1 MSRIRAFIC
10 ALFGCA
16 RDWPDMESC
25 GRCGSYMD
33 LQAAP
38 RTIGRRVL
46 DRVATALIRR
56 GARTPYFHLV
66 NADGTPYMDRFWL
79 LRIGC
84 AGLDDRG
91 QPRPWL
97 ALRLHHI
104 RSSDHGGI
112 FHDHPWSFFSLILRG
127 GYFEHR
133 PFDGPLPAVP
143 DAVPSAIAE
152 EPYSSTWYGAGQ
164 LLFRRAEGWHRIALA
179 EDLQAEG
186 TWTLV
191 LTLPPRAHSWGFHI
205 RGQKVEHR
213 AYFRKEAVRQRAR
226 QQIQVPNSSDRTP

>member
-1 MSRIRAFIC
+1 
-10 ALFGCA
+10 
-16 RDWPDMESC
+16 
-25 GRCGSYMD
+25 
-33 LQAAP
+33 
-38 RTIGRRVL
+38 
-46 DRVATALIRR
+46 
-56 GARTPYFHLV
+56 
-66 NADGTPYMDRFWL
+66 MDRFWL
-79 LRIGC
+79 LRIGR
-84 AGLDDRG
+84 AGVDDRG

-104 RSSDHGGI
+104 RSSDQGGV

-179 EDLQAEG
+179 EDLKHEG
-186 TWTLV
+186 TWTVV
-191 LTLPPRAHSWGFHI
+191 LTLPPRACSWGFRV
-205 RGQKVEHR
+205 RGQKIEHR

-226 QQIQVPNSSDRTP
+226 QQIQVPNSSDWTP